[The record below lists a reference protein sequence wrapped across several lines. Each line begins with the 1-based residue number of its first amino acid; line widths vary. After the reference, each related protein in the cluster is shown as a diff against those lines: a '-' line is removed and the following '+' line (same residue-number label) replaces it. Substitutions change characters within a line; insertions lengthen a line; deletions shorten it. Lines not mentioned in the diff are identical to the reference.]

1 MGHILPYNSIMPKL
15 GENVFVAPTATVA
28 GDVTIGDDSSIWF
41 GAVVRGDFQPVII
54 GKGTNVQD
62 NAIVHV
68 MGDKPTIIGDGVTIG
83 HGAIIHCGRIGNNCL
98 VGMGSIVLGYTD
110 IRDNV
115 IIGAA
120 SLITQH
126 KKIPAN
132 SLVFGNPAKIIRG
145 LRDDEIEALRESA
158 DVIADA
164 THLNPRSRAKLLSHL
179 NIDKTHTQVVTVVM
193 RTPLNVCIERNENR
207 RGTRGYVSPSA
218 IKRMYNSFKMPTT
231 EEYYSII
238 DYILVIP

>member
-1 MGHILPYNSIMPKL
+1 MGNILTYNSITPKL

-28 GDVTIGDDSSIWF
+28 GDVTIGDNSSLWF

-54 GKGTNVQD
+54 GKGTNIQD

-68 MGDKPTIIGDGVTIG
+68 MGDKPTVIGDGVTIG

-110 IRDNV
+110 IGDNV

-126 KKIPAN
+126 KKIPSN

-158 DVIADA
+158 ENYAA
-164 THLNPRSRAKLLSHL
+164 MAQRYKAELL
-179 NIDKTHTQVVTVVM
+179 
-193 RTPLNVCIERNENR
+193 
-207 RGTRGYVSPSA
+207 
-218 IKRMYNSFKMPTT
+218 
-231 EEYYSII
+231 
-238 DYILVIP
+238 